1 MTYIHVSVFFFLC
14 RFPAYAVAADR
25 ASQVVVDLNVHSA
38 GAVLSTFTAPNRT
51 KVGQP
56 QRLVTVGQGD
66 GSLMV
71 WDLEA

>member
-1 MTYIHVSVFFFLC
+1 
-14 RFPAYAVAADR
+14 VAAER